1 MGKTRAEYQKDY
13 MERKKNTDS
22 EFLAREKNRV
32 KSYRIPID
40 QLPTKKPKTK
50 NRRRLKNRI
59 GGTVAYTVPRR
70 NKKLTKTKRKQWKLK

>member
-13 MERKKNTDS
+13 WECKKKADS

-40 QLPTKKPKTK
+40 QLPPKKQKK
-50 NRRRLKNRI
+50 VRKQNRRYSRI
-59 GGTVAYTVPRR
+59 YCA
-70 NKKLTKTKRKQWKLK
+70 KMK

>member
-32 KSYRIPID
+32 KSYRVRID
-40 QLPTKKPKTK
+40 QLPTIKKP
-50 NRRRLKNRI
+50 RRRLENRI
-59 GGTVAYTVPRR
+59 GGTVAFTVPSR
-70 NKKLTKTKRKQWKLK
+70 NKKLTVFLCVVLETF